1 MTAPTIIDRRL
12 IDMRG
17 VGKRYE
23 GVHALDAV
31 DFDVRPGEVHALAG
45 ANGSGKSTLCKIISG
60 AVEPDDGEVLVDGEL
75 VSFRTPVD
83 ASSTGIRMVY
93 QSSDLVPTMS
103 VAQNVAMGNEDF
115 LMRMRTVNL
124 RVQQLVQR
132 LNFKVDPTAVV
143 ATLSA
148 AQKQM
153 VEIARALYSDVKLL
167 ILDEPTAALTPEEI
181 VRLFHIVRELADSGV
196 GVIFVSH
203 ALEEAL
209 EIADRVTVLRD
220 GRRIL
225 TEPAEDLTR
234 ADLIHAMVGETTQR
248 EAVPEVRTIDPGT
261 PPILRVENVTK
272 GRVVKNMSFSLFPGE
287 VLGLTGLVGSGRTEI
302 AKIIAGDMKRDLI
315 NGGSIYLW
323 GQPVRYRVPTQA
335 AKAGIAYITEDRKHD
350 GFFQT
355 MTISQNIYTSRL
367 VTREGATSLLDRR
380 EEQHLAQRFIEGLKV
395 SFINSDAKI
404 SELSGGNQQKVVIAK
419 SLAQDPDII
428 IFDEP
433 TQGVDVAAIPEIH
446 AFIRELAEEGKGVL
460 VISSYIPEILTVSD
474 RILVIRQGSVAA
486 EFSPEEADEER
497 IMFAAIH

>member
-1 MTAPTIIDRRL
+1 MTTSTTLQRPIIHV
-12 IDMRG
+12 RG
-17 VGKRYE
+17 LTKRYD
-23 GVHALDAV
+23 GVHAIEEI
-31 DFDVRPGEVHALAG
+31 DFDVRSGEVHALAG

-60 AVEPDDGEVLVDGEL
+60 AVEPDEGEVLVDGEP
-75 VSFRTPVD
+75 VSFRTPVE
-83 ASSTGIRMVY
+83 ATHAGIRMVY

-103 VAQNVAMGNEDF
+103 VAQNIAMGNEDF

-143 ATLSA
+143 ATLSG

-153 VEIARALYSDVKLL
+153 VEIARALYTDVKLL

-181 VRLFHIVRELADSGV
+181 VRLFHIMRELAASGV

-220 GRRIL
+220 GHRIL
-225 TEPAEDLTR
+225 TEPAEQLTR
-234 ADLIHAMVGETTQR
+234 DDLVRAMVGEATER
-248 EAVPEVRTIDPGT
+248 VSRDRTHTIAPGT
-261 PPILRVENVTK
+261 RPLLRVENVTK
-272 GRVVKNMSFSLFPGE
+272 GRVVKNLSFALFPGE

-302 AKIIAGDMKRDLI
+302 AKIIAGEMKRDLI
-315 NGGSIYLW
+315 NGGTIYLR
-323 GQPVRYRVPTQA
+323 GEPVRYRVPTQA
-335 AKAGIAYITEDRKHD
+335 VNDGIAYITEDRKHD

-355 MTISQNIYTSRL
+355 MTITENLYTARL
-367 VTREGATSLLDRR
+367 VTREGRTMFISRD
-380 EEQHLAQRFIEGLKV
+380 EEQHLADRFIDRLKI
-395 SFINSDAKI
+395 SFINRSAKI

-419 SLAQDPDII
+419 ALVQNPDVV

-446 AFIRELAEEGKGVL
+446 SFIRQLAEEGKGVL
-460 VISSYIPEILTVSD
+460 VISSYIPEILTVAD
-474 RILVIRQGSVAA
+474 RILVIRAGSVAA
-486 EFSPEEADEER
+486 EFAPYEADEER